1 MQYSRSSSSSTLQNF
16 TTRGMIFSRYSPT
29 NKSFRMT
36 TPTEA
41 TRRRRR
47 RRRSERLTDAV
58 SRLSADGRRALDV
71 RPGGGHVVVPPQ
83 LGQEMLDQ
91 IDEDKV
97 PAGHDQM
104 SKSHDGPLG
113 GGVRGH
119 KKTVVRTT
127 REQDVRLPSRKSG
140 RYLSDS
146 QSGGGELREQ
156 TAEDGGVKVDQQ
168 TSLSA
173 GEPTTAL
180 SKHSVA

>member
-1 MQYSRSSSSSTLQNF
+1 
-16 TTRGMIFSRYSPT
+16 
-29 NKSFRMT
+29 MT

-41 TRRRRR
+41 TRRRR

-113 GGVRGH
+113 GGG
-119 KKTVVRTT
+119 T
-127 REQDVRLPSRKSG
+127 RPQENSCQDNTGAGCKA
-140 RYLSDS
+140 
-146 QSGGGELREQ
+146 
-156 TAEDGGVKVDQQ
+156 AESEKWAV
-168 TSLSA
+168 
-173 GEPTTAL
+173 PF
-180 SKHSVA
+180 